1 MRRANRSGNAGSGR
15 SAFGSALFVMI
26 ANMPITSTNIHINP
40 VKRGYVQPKG
50 DEREMRSVPIF
61 VSLMN
66 TSEKRVTGLI
76 LKFTNKGWV
85 SSDLMAESYSVIA
98 FAGILVPYAR
108 AIVATRTPVEPWME
122 MFKGRGAT
130 GNIVRVWYA

>member
-1 MRRANRSGNAGSGR
+1 M
-15 SAFGSALFVMI
+15 MI
-26 ANMPITSTNIHINP
+26 ANMPITSTNIYFNP
-40 VKRGYVQPKG
+40 VKHGYVQPEG
-50 DEREMRSVPIF
+50 DERAMRSVPIF

-122 MFKGRGAT
+122 MFKGRGDT
-130 GNIVRVWYA
+130 GNIVRV